1 MADNNLLKEKAKIL
15 EQIKQQF
22 SIDLYA
28 AKLDASYIKSIGRLG
43 EIVKTIKASV
53 VAQKNVATSVEDL
66 VDGAQSLGSIYSK
79 LKTQQLEQSN
89 VATNIGNSLQERIDS
104 NSELST
110 QNSTAQQQASAIL
123 TAYGDQ
129 ASIAR
134 EISQLT
140 GDEVEQKAKLQ
151 SEFDLMGQ
159 MIEEELAQWI
169 SDWLLPKI
177 LWHSR
182 E

>member
-15 EQIKQQF
+15 EQIKRIQVEQGAE
-22 SIDLYA
+22 A
-28 AKLDASYIKSIGRLG
+28 AKLDASYIKAIGRLG

-104 NSELST
+104 NSKLST

-134 EISQLT
+134 EMAQLT
-140 GDEVEQKAKLQ
+140 LK
-151 SEFDLMGQ
+151 
-159 MIEEELAQWI
+159 
-169 SDWLLPKI
+169 PN
-177 LWHSR
+177 
-182 E
+182 